1 MQNGHHDAVAIA
13 RVGFAACRC
22 GHQPGGRLG
31 PASGPVDPEG
41 NGGYQRSV
49 YYGAGVLFGGY
60 KQSGV
65 GREMDVLGL
74 AEYLEG

>member
-1 MQNGHHDAVAIA
+1 M
-13 RVGFAACRC
+13 
-22 GHQPGGRLG
+22 
-31 PASGPVDPEG
+31 DPEG

-49 YYGAGVLFGGY
+49 CYGAGVLFGGY